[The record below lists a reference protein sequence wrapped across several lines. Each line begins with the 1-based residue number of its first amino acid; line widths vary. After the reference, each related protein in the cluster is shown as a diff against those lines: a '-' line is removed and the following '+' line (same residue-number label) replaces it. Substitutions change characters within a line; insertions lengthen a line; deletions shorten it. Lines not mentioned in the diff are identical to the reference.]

1 MKLTVISDHGTAV
14 PPNGYNNY
22 DKDTLI
28 TCTVSSPVTENGT
41 VWECKGWSGTGSV
54 PATGKGTAVTFPV
67 AGDSTIT
74 WIWKK
79 QWLSPA
85 QIASVITLVVIIV
98 LAVLFYET
106 KYALPMVVFAG
117 AIGGLMHE
125 IVQSQGKYIVPT
137 TDSTGNFCL
146 GGLIGVITGAV
157 AGFILYSG
165 FSATSAV
172 SVSGWLF
179 TEAFLAGLA
188 AKGVADAVN
197 PPPANPPPAN
207 PPPANPPPANPPPAT
222 PAAKGADAVT
232 PPPANPPP
240 ANPPPANPPP
250 ANPPPATP
258 AAKGADAVTPPP
270 ANPPPANPPPANPP
284 PATPAAKGADAVT
297 PPPKT
302 DST

>member
-1 MKLTVISDHGTAV
+1 MTDQVKLTVISDHGTAV

-207 PPPANPPPANPPPAT
+207 PPPA
-222 PAAKGADAVT
+222 
-232 PPPANPPP
+232 
-240 ANPPPANPPP
+240 
-250 ANPPPATP
+250 
-258 AAKGADAVTPPP
+258 
-270 ANPPPANPPPANPP
+270 
-284 PATPAAKGADAVT
+284 TPAAKGADAVT